1 MLSDVLFSIARNW
14 TGIIYWRP
22 LIEIDLFPN
31 AISNSTYFK
40 EYAFEKLTFVGL
52 KILIFF
58 TLSRGHS

>member
-40 EYAFEKLTFVGL
+40 EYAFEKLTL
-52 KILIFF
+52 
-58 TLSRGHS
+58 

>member
-1 MLSDVLFSIARNW
+1 MFYLALPE